1 MTRPLM
7 PLSALPSEELFRL
20 DPHAIDVLEE
30 GRRLRERGP
39 LVPVVLDGG
48 VRAWATGH
56 RDVAEAVLG
65 GREFR
70 KNPVHWGALAAGA
83 VPQDWGILEFITLPG
98 LLNEDGDRH
107 RELRSLVG
115 KAFTP
120 RRVEDLR
127 PRVNAIAEQLVSELG
142 TAQGQVDL
150 RHAFAFELPMQI
162 ISALFGLDPGAGESL
177 ARDYTAIHDSRS
189 TPADVA
195 AGKQGVATVISML
208 IAEKRVH
215 PGDDLTTALISAT
228 DSENAVLDDALLIA
242 TLMLFLFAG
251 HETTMNLITNTL
263 KALSEHPER
272 LEALR
277 SGAVSV
283 GDAVEETLRWNGP
296 INTIMFR
303 YAVED
308 TAVDGTGVTVA
319 SGDPVV
325 ICVAATGR
333 DDAAFGPTADVFV
346 PGRDILAQH
355 LAFGHGAHY
364 CIGAPLA
371 RMTAQVALTR
381 LLDTYEIDR
390 SRADAARPIGSYS
403 SNSDTALWVEL
414 SPRVGAS
421 VAA

>member
-1 MTRPLM
+1 MRLSTM
-7 PLSALPSEELFRL
+7 PLDDLFPL
-20 DPHAIDVLEE
+20 DPHAVDVLEE

-39 LVPVVLDGG
+39 LVPVILDGG

-56 RDVAEAVLG
+56 REVAEAVLG
-65 GREFR
+65 GRQWG
-70 KNPVHWGALAAGA
+70 KDPYHWRALADGT

-107 RELRSLVG
+107 RELRNLVG

-127 PRVNAIAEQLVSELG
+127 PRVNTIAAQLVTDLE
-142 TAQGQVDL
+142 TVQGQQVDL
-150 RHAFAFELPMQI
+150 RHRFAFELPMQI
-162 ISALFGLDPGAGESL
+162 ICALFGLDPSAGESL

-195 AGKQGVATVISML
+195 AGKAGVATVISDL
-208 IAEKRVH
+208 IAQKRAN

-228 DSENAVLDDALLIA
+228 DSDNAVLDDALLIA

-251 HETTMNLITNTL
+251 HETTQNLITNAL
-263 KALSEHPER
+263 KALSEHPEQLR
-272 LEALR
+272 ALR
-277 SGAVSV
+277 SGAVTV
-283 GDAVEETLRWNGP
+283 GDVVEETLRWNGP

-303 YAVED
+303 YAATD
-308 TAVDGTGVTVA
+308 TEVPGTGITVA
-319 SGDPVV
+319 GGDPVV

-333 DDAAFGPTADVFV
+333 DATAHGPTADVFV

-371 RMTAQVALTR
+371 RMTAKIAITQ
-381 LLDTYEIDR
+381 LLDAYDIDR
-390 SRADAARPIGSYS
+390 AFAAGPIGSYS
-403 SNSDTALWVEL
+403 SNSTTALWAEL
-414 SPRVGAS
+414 TPRTQAS

>member
-1 MTRPLM
+1 MRLSTM
-7 PLSALPSEELFRL
+7 PLDDLFPL
-20 DPHAIDVLEE
+20 DPHAADVLEE

-39 LVPVVLDGG
+39 LVPVILDGG

-56 RDVAEAVLG
+56 REVAEAVLG
-65 GREFR
+65 GRQWR
-70 KNPVHWGALAAGA
+70 KDPYHWRALADGT

-107 RELRSLVG
+107 RELRNLVG

-127 PRVNAIAEQLVSELG
+127 PRVNTIAEQLVTGLG
-142 TAQGQVDL
+142 TVQGQVDL
-150 RHAFAFELPMQI
+150 RRRFAFELPMQI
-162 ISALFGLDPGAGESL
+162 ICALFGLDPSAGESL

-195 AGKQGVATVISML
+195 AGKGGVAAVISDL
-208 IAEKRVH
+208 IAEKRAN

-228 DSENAVLDDALLIA
+228 GSDNAVLDDALLIA

-251 HETTMNLITNTL
+251 HETTQNLITNAL
-263 KALSEHPER
+263 KALSEHPEQ

-277 SGAVSV
+277 SGEVSV
-283 GDAVEETLRWNGP
+283 GDVVEETLRWNGP

-303 YAVED
+303 YAATD
-308 TAVDGTGVTVA
+308 TEVPGTGITVA
-319 SGDPVV
+319 GGDPVV

-333 DDAAFGPTADVFV
+333 DATVHGPTADVFV

-371 RMTAQVALTR
+371 RMTAQIAITQ
-381 LLDTYEIDR
+381 LLDAYDIDR
-390 SRADAARPIGSYS
+390 TLAAGPIGSYS
-403 SNSDTALWVEL
+403 SNSTTALWAEL
-414 SPRVGAS
+414 APRTQAS

>member
-1 MTRPLM
+1 MRLSTM
-7 PLSALPSEELFRL
+7 PLDDLFPL
-20 DPHAIDVLEE
+20 DPHAADVLEE

-39 LVPVVLDGG
+39 LVPVILDGG

-56 RDVAEAVLG
+56 REVAEAVLG
-65 GREFR
+65 GRQWR
-70 KNPVHWGALAAGA
+70 KDPYHWRALADGT

-107 RELRSLVG
+107 RELRNLVG

-127 PRVNAIAEQLVSELG
+127 PRVNAIAAQLVTDLE
-142 TAQGQVDL
+142 TVQGQQVDL
-150 RHAFAFELPMQI
+150 RHRFAFELPMQI
-162 ISALFGLDPGAGESL
+162 ICALFGLDPSAGESL

-195 AGKQGVATVISML
+195 AGKAGVATVISAL
-208 IAEKRVH
+208 IAEKRAN

-228 DSENAVLDDALLIA
+228 GSDAAVLDDALLIA

-251 HETTMNLITNTL
+251 HETTQNLITNAL
-263 KALSEHPER
+263 KALSEHPEQ

-277 SGAVSV
+277 SGEVSV
-283 GDAVEETLRWNGP
+283 GDVVEETLRWNGP

-303 YAVED
+303 YAATD
-308 TAVDGTGVTVA
+308 TEVPGTGITVA
-319 SGDPVV
+319 GGDPVV

-333 DDAAFGPTADVFV
+333 DATVHGPTADVFV

-371 RMTAQVALTR
+371 RMTAQIAITQ
-381 LLDTYEIDR
+381 LLDAYDIDR
-390 SRADAARPIGSYS
+390 TLAAGPIGSYS
-403 SNSDTALWVEL
+403 SNSTTALWAEL
-414 SPRVGAS
+414 TPRTQAS

>member
-1 MTRPLM
+1 MRLSTM
-7 PLSALPSEELFRL
+7 PLDDLFPL
-20 DPHAIDVLEE
+20 DPHAADVLEE
-30 GRRLRERGP
+30 GRQLRERGP
-39 LVPVVLDGG
+39 LVPVILDGG

-56 RDVAEAVLG
+56 REVAEAVLG
-65 GREFR
+65 GRQWR
-70 KNPVHWGALAAGA
+70 KDPYHWRALADGT

-107 RELRSLVG
+107 RELRNLVG

-127 PRVNAIAEQLVSELG
+127 PRVNTIAAQLVTDLE
-142 TAQGQVDL
+142 TVQGQQVDL
-150 RHAFAFELPMQI
+150 RHRFAFELPMQI
-162 ISALFGLDPGAGESL
+162 ICALFGLDPSAGESL

-195 AGKQGVATVISML
+195 AGKAGVATVISDL
-208 IAEKRVH
+208 IAQKRAN

-228 DSENAVLDDALLIA
+228 DSDNAVLDDALLIA

-251 HETTMNLITNTL
+251 HETTQNLITNAL
-263 KALSEHPER
+263 KALSEHPEQ
-272 LEALR
+272 LQALR
-277 SGAVSV
+277 SGAVTV
-283 GDAVEETLRWNGP
+283 GDVVEETLRWNGP

-303 YAVED
+303 YAATD
-308 TAVDGTGVTVA
+308 TEVPGTGITVA
-319 SGDPVV
+319 GGDPVV

-333 DDAAFGPTADVFV
+333 DATAHGPTADVFV

-371 RMTAQVALTR
+371 RMTAQIAITQ
-381 LLDTYEIDR
+381 LLDAYDIDR
-390 SRADAARPIGSYS
+390 AFAAGPIGSYS
-403 SNSDTALWVEL
+403 SNSTTALWAEL
-414 SPRVGAS
+414 TPRTQAS
-421 VAA
+421 VDA

>member
-1 MTRPLM
+1 MRLSTM
-7 PLSALPSEELFRL
+7 PLDGLFPL
-20 DPHAIDVLEE
+20 DPHAADVLEE

-39 LVPVVLDGG
+39 LVPVILDGG

-56 RDVAEAVLG
+56 RDIAEAVLG
-65 GREFR
+65 GRQWR
-70 KNPVHWGALAAGA
+70 KDPYHWRALADGT

-107 RELRSLVG
+107 RELRNLVG

-127 PRVNAIAEQLVSELG
+127 PRVNAIAEQLVTDLG
-142 TAQGQVDL
+142 TVQGQVDL
-150 RHAFAFELPMQI
+150 RHRFAFELPMQI
-162 ISALFGLDPGAGESL
+162 ICALFGLDPSAGESL

-189 TPADVA
+189 TPADVS
-195 AGKQGVATVISML
+195 AGKAGVATVISVL
-208 IAEKRVH
+208 IAEKRAN
-215 PGDDLTTALISAT
+215 PGNDLTTALISAT
-228 DSENAVLDDALLIA
+228 GSDNAVLDDALLIA

-251 HETTMNLITNTL
+251 HETTQNLITNAF
-263 KALSEHPER
+263 KALSEHPEQ
-272 LEALR
+272 LQGLR
-277 SGAVSV
+277 SGVVSV
-283 GDAVEETLRWNGP
+283 GDVVEETLRWSGP

-308 TAVDGTGVTVA
+308 TEIPGTGITVA
-319 SGDPVV
+319 GGDPVV

-333 DDAAFGPTADVFV
+333 DATAHGPTADVFV

-371 RMTAQVALTR
+371 RMTAQIAITQ
-381 LLDTYEIDR
+381 LLDAYDIDR
-390 SRADAARPIGSYS
+390 AFAAGPIGSYS
-403 SNSDTALWVEL
+403 SNSTTALWVEL
-414 SPRVGAS
+414 TPRTQAS
-421 VAA
+421 VDA